1 MEGRKKKNTRVEGN
15 VDSSL
20 TRSSLYILRR
30 VHSAQIRTVF
40 LNMWNVDIYKIKD
53 ETQKIT
59 GRYFVGGTISI
70 WQVAARNE
78 ICGQTA
84 I

>member
-1 MEGRKKKNTRVEGN
+1 
-15 VDSSL
+15 
-20 TRSSLYILRR
+20 
-30 VHSAQIRTVF
+30 
-40 LNMWNVDIYKIKD
+40 MWNVDIYKIKD